1 MPGSVKFQ
9 YHFKDNTGTTLSDY
23 SLYNHD
29 ATLTTDGSGNWSPE
43 TPFDTSSNA
52 FLNSPNSYQ
61 FNGGDYFKHD
71 VSDNWSGSFTLSTWV
86 KPTETMDLYR
96 GIFASSDNPSVI
108 NSFQIDSNN
117 SGKWCIYS
125 KTSSG
130 NIRYPFADISLNNWQ
145 HIAITWHYEETYV
158 NRFLKLYLNGELK
171 ETITSTTSTTLPT
184 DLNYLFDFYKIG
196 NNRTGN
202 NYFKGYITSSLL
214 YDDALTSDEI
224 SSLYNYD
231 TDPSGSI
238 HGGDCPS
245 FTPTNQHI
253 FVPVYLDNEKV
264 VMDNSEN
271 ATNTL
276 DASYNFIMNATH
288 TTAEYLRL
296 FLKYKKNANDYTFKF
311 NESYKILFEE
321 ALKSDI
327 ESTSVTIYDSSFN
340 SGINPGEASIG
351 RMFVRYIADAL
362 MGHPFAQAFIANESD
377 IISSVVNSNLHLQ
390 LSTALKENLTT
401 SAYNSNDVCKSVMI
415 QFVDDSPDRFFNE
428 AEDTE
433 YSFPFCAGDY
443 ISLFIRMNCTINLN
457 EHKGYTSVYGNSDL
471 SGVGQGQASSVN
483 LYQVLKSIYGS
494 KTETVF
500 DDTNETMKIVEKIW
514 RIKICLS

>member
-1 MPGSVKFQ
+1 MSGSVKFQ

-29 ATLTTDGSGNWSPE
+29 ATLTTDGSGNWSSE
-43 TPFDTSSNA
+43 TPFDASSNA

-61 FNGGDYFKHD
+61 FNGGDYFMHD
-71 VSDNWSGSFTLSTWV
+71 VSDNWSGSFTLSMWV

-96 GIFASSDNPSVI
+96 GIFASSNNPSVI

-125 KTSSG
+125 KTNSS
-130 NIRYPFADISLNNWQ
+130 NVRYTFADISLNNWQ
-145 HIAITWHYEETYV
+145 HIAISWNYEDTYE
-158 NRFLKLYLNGELK
+158 NRFLKLYFNGELK
-171 ETITSTTSTTLPT
+171 ETITSLLPT
-184 DLNYLFDFYKIG
+184 DLNYLFDFYKLG

-224 SSLYNYD
+224 YLLYNYD

-238 HGGDCPS
+238 HGGDCA
-245 FTPTNQHI
+245 TPTNQHI
-253 FVPVYLDNEKV
+253 FVPIYLDNNKIV
-264 VMDNSEN
+264 IDSSQN
-271 ATNTL
+271 AANTL
-276 DASYNFIMNATH
+276 DASYNFIMNANY

-296 FLKYKKNANDYTFKF
+296 FLKYKKNENDYTFKF
-311 NESYKILFEE
+311 NESYKILFEQ
-321 ALKSDI
+321 ALKNDI
-327 ESTSVTIYDSSFN
+327 ENTLVTIYDSSFN
-340 SGINPGEASIG
+340 TGINPGEASIG
-351 RMFVRYIADAL
+351 RMFVRYIADSL
-362 MGHPFAQAFIANESD
+362 MGHPFAQAFIANESE
-377 IISSVVNSNLHLQ
+377 IISTVVNSNLHLQ
-390 LSTALKENLTT
+390 LSTVLKENLTT
-401 SAYNSNDVCKSVMI
+401 STYNSNEICESVMI

-433 YSFPFCAGDY
+433 YNFPFCPGDY
-443 ISLFIRMNCTINLN
+443 ISLFVRMNCSINLN
-457 EHKGYTSVYGNSDL
+457 EHTGYTGVYGNSDL

-494 KTETVF
+494 KTETIF
-500 DDTNETMKIVEKIW
+500 DDANETMKIVEKIW
-514 RIKICLS
+514 RIKICLK